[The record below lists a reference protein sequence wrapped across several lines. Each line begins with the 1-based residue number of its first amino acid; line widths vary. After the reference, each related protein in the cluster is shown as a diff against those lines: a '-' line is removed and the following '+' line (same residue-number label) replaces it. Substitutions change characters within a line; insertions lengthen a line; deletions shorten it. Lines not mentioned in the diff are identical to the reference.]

1 MKLISHAA
9 LVAVLTAGVAA
20 TAVTTP
26 AVAQKK
32 KEKDAGAP
40 QLNLSEAI
48 RKPVSEAQA
57 AIAAKDNTTAM
68 AKIAE
73 AEAIAKTD
81 DDRYVVNALKLPII
95 AQGQDQNALLPVLD
109 ALISNPKTPQT
120 DLPRYNYFRGAIPF
134 QNKKYADALPYLTK
148 ARDLGYQDQNLA
160 LQIAQSMVETG
171 NVAGG
176 VAEIDKAIK
185 AEEAAGRKAPQDWYN
200 YAVAKLF
207 TTGQKGE
214 TAAWLQRS
222 VKAYPTTENW
232 RKVIL
237 VYRDGR
243 EAKGGQPLDRSQ
255 RLDLFRL
262 MRATKALADQSD
274 YLEYANLA
282 YQAGLPYET
291 KAVLDEGKAT
301 GKIPATNATATQLL
315 RDAQAAI
322 KSDAPL
328 ATIEKQ
334 ASTSGKAAMSAGD
347 VNLAL
352 GNYAKAVEFYKLA
365 LSKGGVDTSEANLRL
380 GQALTQAGDKAGART
395 AFQGV
400 TTAPRSEIAGF
411 WTNWMDLSPAAAA
424 TGA

>member
-1 MKLISHAA
+1 MMKLISHAA
-9 LVAVLTAGVAA
+9 LVAVLAAGVTV
-20 TAVTTP
+20 TAVATP

-32 KEKDAGAP
+32 KDKDAGAP

-48 RKPVSEAQA
+48 RKPISEAQT

-81 DDRYVVNALKLPII
+81 DDRYVVNALRLPIV
-95 AQGQDQNALLPVLD
+95 AQGQDQNALLPILD

-171 NVAGG
+171 NVQGG

-200 YAVAKLF
+200 YAIGKLY
-207 TTGQKGE
+207 TSGQKAE
-214 TAAWLQRS
+214 TATWLQRS

-237 VYRDGR
+237 VYRDQ
-243 EAKGGQPLDRSQ
+243 KGGTPLDRSQ
-255 RLDLFRL
+255 RLDLYRL

-274 YLEYANLA
+274 YLEYADLA

-291 KAVLDEGKAT
+291 KAVIEEGKAT
-301 GKIPATNATATQLL
+301 GKIPAANGTATRLL
-315 RDAQAAI
+315 ADAQAAI
-322 KSDAPL
+322 KADTPL

-334 ASTSGKAAMSAGD
+334 ASTGSGKVAMSAGD

-352 GNYAKAVEFYKLA
+352 GNYAKAAEFYKLA
-365 LSKGGVDTSEANLRL
+365 LSKGGVDASEANLRL
-380 GQALTQAGDKAGART
+380 GQALTQGGDKAGART
-395 AFQGV
+395 AFQAV
-400 TTAPRSEIAGF
+400 TATPRNEIAGF
-411 WTNWMDLSPAAAA
+411 WTNWMDLSPTGAA
-424 TGA
+424 TGD